1 MNDTNSYIVV
11 LKPFIL
17 HCCQNDR
24 TVGNGTKG
32 AWKLNNGTQ
41 KISKST
47 NDNNTYIILQMLFCE
62 MPLVKNT

>member
-47 NDNNTYIILQMLFCE
+47 NDNNT
-62 MPLVKNT
+62 